1 MFNPLLEDLT
11 SVKDQ
16 DLEARLSDLNRK
28 QGIAFRMGNSALAMQ
43 VTIVIEAIRS
53 EMARRQAEATKK
65 LMEKQSKNLD
75 GLINVD

>member
-1 MFNPLLEDLT
+1 MFNPLLQDF
-11 SVKDQ
+11 SNVKDQ
-16 DLEARLSDLNRK
+16 ELENQLSELNRK
-28 QGIAFRMGNSALAMQ
+28 QGIAYRMGNSALAMQ